1 MLENG
6 KMGCLRRVF
15 EAIFGHNVINRHFFR
30 GIRGHF
36 FSLIRGLRP
45 ANLDCRISS
54 GDDRHWWRLFSGY
67 SNSINYPSPADKSA
81 TSPARGEVTRLLR
94 CARNDICC
102 LGRSMIEMLGV
113 LAIIGV
119 LSVGGIAGYSKAM
132 EMWKISKQKQQI
144 AELFI
149 QTINLKEYFMREYN
163 KTQTIVSTAYIMNTI
178 GVIPDGME
186 MVDDYNIQDSAGNN
200 IMIYFNSW
208 NHKANGLEYML
219 KFDIFQP
226 NMSKRQMQNYCATF
240 LEQSQAIAPYILN
253 VTKRNYATENG
264 DASGYTVDYF
274 NFYSATPSDI
284 YNFCKSCSSKYGCTL
299 LLKFKL

>member
-1 MLENG
+1 MRQYAALLE
-6 KMGCLRRVF
+6 RRVQ
-15 EAIFGHNVINRHFFR
+15 
-30 GIRGHF
+30 
-36 FSLIRGLRP
+36 
-45 ANLDCRISS
+45 SS
-54 GDDRHWWRLFSGY
+54 TRVRK
-67 SNSINYPSPADKSA
+67 AQA
-81 TSPARGEVTRLLR
+81 VTRQT
-94 CARNDICC
+94 NPI
-102 LGRSMIEMLGV
+102 GRSMIEMLGV

-186 MVDDYNIQDSAGNN
+186 MVNDYNIQDSAGNN
-200 IMIYFNSW
+200 ILIYFNSW

-219 KFDIFQP
+219 MFDIFQYYK
-226 NMSKRQMQNYCATF
+226 SKRQMQNYCATF

-264 DASGYTVDYF
+264 NISGYTVDYF

>member
-15 EAIFGHNVINRHFFR
+15 EVIFEHNVINRHFFR

-36 FSLIRGLRP
+36 FNLIRGHRP
-45 ANLDCRISS
+45 ANLDPRVRLCVTPVDDCR
-54 GDDRHWWRLFSGY
+54 
-67 SNSINYPSPADKSA
+67 
-81 TSPARGEVTRLLR
+81 VMQ
-94 CARNDICC
+94 

-163 KTQTIVSTAYIMNTI
+163 KTQAYVSTAYIMNTI

-200 IMIYFNSW
+200 IRIYFNSW

-219 KFDIFQP
+219 MFDIFQP

-264 DASGYTVDYF
+264 NTSGYTVDYF

>member
-15 EAIFGHNVINRHFFR
+15 EVIFEHNVINRHFFR
-30 GIRGHF
+30 GIRGH
-36 FSLIRGLRP
+36 RP
-45 ANLDCRISS
+45 ANLDCRNTS
-54 GDDRHWWRLFSGY
+54 GNDSRLGRWLRAVC
-67 SNSINYPSPADKSA
+67 NLINTPHSA
-81 TSPARGEVTRLLR
+81 LSCHSLPHGAR
-94 CARNDICC
+94 DY
-102 LGRSMIEMLGV
+102 GRSMIEMLGV

-163 KTQTIVSTAYIMNTI
+163 KTQTYVSTAYIMNTI

-200 IMIYFNSW
+200 IRIYFNSW
-208 NHKANGLEYML
+208 NHKADGLEYML
-219 KFDIFQP
+219 MFDIFQP

-264 DASGYTVDYF
+264 NTSGYTVDYF